1 MDNFIS
7 DNDPIYETLD
17 RLYDE
22 DKFDEI
28 ITAVKAV
35 PRKQWS
41 NKLWFRII
49 GAYNNTG
56 RFGEAIRELQGI
68 FPRCRSN
75 EELARYWYQRGY
87 ILYKTDHELAAK
99 HLYERGLLADPDD
112 TLDLKAEISECT
124 AIVADDLQK
133 LANISER
140 AMMTLKKHCVSTMGR
155 IKYRLSEEDFALRLA
170 YLPAI
175 RHIPNTKNG
184 LGFEDFLKKFPND
197 EKKIVREFLKHNFSI
212 TDKSSLDE
220 LLKGKLSYNLT
231 SVMHNVCA
239 NAAGTPDFD
248 FSALDRDGKD
258 LFSDFTLFLSYII
271 KFLPEHGGVTAWDIS
286 EKIGFT
292 RNAYAC
298 DIITENDYRDAVNKY
313 TEIAKKCFSGF
324 DEYLTSLV
332 LGSGMF
338 MFLEDDRSVKS
349 AIKYIDTIMPLV
361 IQGDV
366 PDIMWNR

>member
-28 ITAVKAV
+28 IAAVKAV

-56 RFGEAIRELQGI
+56 RFGDSIQELQGI
-68 FPRCRSN
+68 FPRCRSH
-75 EELARYWYQRGY
+75 EDLARYWYQRGY
-87 ILYKTDHELAAK
+87 ILYKTDHELAAQ
-99 HLYERGLLADPDD
+99 HLYERGLAADPDD
-112 TLDLKAEISECT
+112 TLELKTEISDCI
-124 AIVADDLQK
+124 AIVAEDFQK

-140 AMMTLKKHCVSTMGR
+140 AMMTLKKHCVSSMGK
-155 IKYRLSEEDFALRLA
+155 IKYRVSDEEFALRLA

-175 RHIPNTKNG
+175 RHIPNTKYG
-184 LGFEDFLKKFPND
+184 LGFDDFLKKFPDD
-197 EKKIVREFLKHNFSI
+197 EKRIVRAFLKNNFGVV
-212 TDKSSLDE
+212 DKKSLDE
-220 LLKGKLSYNLT
+220 LLNGKLSYNLT

-239 NAAGTPDFD
+239 QAAGSPDFD
-248 FSALDRDGKD
+248 ASALDQNGRE
-258 LFSDFTLFLSYII
+258 LFGDFTLFLSYII
-271 KFLPEHGGVTAWDIS
+271 KFLPIRGGVTAWDLS
-286 EKIGFT
+286 EKIGFA

-298 DIITENDYRDAVNKY
+298 DVISEKDYCEAVNKY
-313 TEIAKKCFSGF
+313 MDIAKQCFSDF

-338 MFLEDDRSVKS
+338 MFLEDNRSVKS
-349 AIKYIDTIMPLV
+349 AIKYIDTVMPLV
-361 IQGDV
+361 LQGDV

>member
-7 DNDPIYETLD
+7 DNDPIYEKLD

-28 ITAVKAV
+28 IAAVKAV
-35 PRKQWS
+35 PRKHWS

-56 RFGEAIRELQGI
+56 KFGEAVQELQGI
-68 FPRCRSN
+68 FPRCRSH
-75 EELARYWYQRGY
+75 EDLARYWYQRGY
-87 ILYKTDHELAAK
+87 ILYKTDHELAAQ

-112 TLDLKAEISECT
+112 SLDLKAEISG
-124 AIVADDLQK
+124 DLQK

-140 AMMTLKKHCVSTMGR
+140 AMMALKKHCASTMGK
-155 IKYRLSEEDFALRLA
+155 IKYRLSDEEFALRLA
-170 YLPAI
+170 YLPSI
-175 RHIPNTKNG
+175 RHIPNTKYG
-184 LGFEDFLKKFPND
+184 LGFDNFLKKFPDD
-197 EKKIVREFLKHNFSI
+197 EKRIVRAFLKNNFGI
-212 TDKSSLDE
+212 IDKKSLDE
-220 LLKGKLSYNLT
+220 LLNGKLSYNLT

-239 NAAGTPDFD
+239 QAAGSPDFD
-248 FSALDRDGKD
+248 VSALDQNGKE
-258 LFSDFTLFLSYII
+258 LFGDFTLFLSYII
-271 KFLPEHGGVTAWDIS
+271 KFLPTRGGVTAWDIS

-298 DIITENDYRDAVNKY
+298 DIITEKDYREAVSIY
-313 TEIAKKCFSGF
+313 TDLAKRCFSDF

-338 MFLEDDRSVKS
+338 MFLEDNRSVKS
-349 AIKYIDTIMPLV
+349 AIKYIDTVMPLV
-361 IQGDV
+361 LEGDV
-366 PDIMWNR
+366 PDIIWNR

>member
-7 DNDPIYETLD
+7 DNDPIYEKLD

-28 ITAVKAV
+28 IAAVKAV
-35 PRKQWS
+35 PRKHWS

-56 RFGEAIRELQGI
+56 KFGEAVQELQGI
-68 FPRCRSN
+68 FPRCRSH

-87 ILYKTDHELAAK
+87 ILYKTDHELAAQ

-112 TLDLKAEISECT
+112 SLDLKAEISECVS
-124 AIVADDLQK
+124 IVSGDLQK

-140 AMMTLKKHCVSTMGR
+140 AMMALKKHCASTMGK
-155 IKYRLSEEDFALRLA
+155 IKYRLSDEEFALRLA
-170 YLPAI
+170 YLPSI
-175 RHIPNTKNG
+175 RHIPNTKYG
-184 LGFEDFLKKFPND
+184 LGFDNFLKKFPDD
-197 EKKIVREFLKHNFSI
+197 EKRIVRAFLKNNFGI
-212 TDKSSLDE
+212 IDKKSLDE
-220 LLKGKLSYNLT
+220 LLNGKLSYNLT

-239 NAAGTPDFD
+239 QAAGSPDFD
-248 FSALDRDGKD
+248 VSALDQNGKE
-258 LFSDFTLFLSYII
+258 LFGDFTLFLSYII
-271 KFLPEHGGVTAWDIS
+271 KFLPTRGGVTAWDIS

-298 DIITENDYRDAVNKY
+298 DIITEKDYREAVSIY
-313 TEIAKKCFSGF
+313 TDLAKRCFSDF

-338 MFLEDDRSVKS
+338 MFLEDNRSVKS
-349 AIKYIDTIMPLV
+349 AIKYIDTVMPLV
-361 IQGDV
+361 LEGDV
-366 PDIMWNR
+366 PDIIWNR